1 MEGKELHDEDD
12 ELKSG
17 SKKDKEQDSDDFGL
31 PDASFGSEPE
41 EEEEEEEKE
50 STEETSFEYTPDPDP
65 DDEPT
70 GFGEF
75 EDDTPT
81 YRYTPEEEKSPVPT
95 GLIVFLSILGL
106 LIIVVVVYWFFI
118 RTPRQEQ
125 PRQEVTQQVTE
136 DTTPPEPIIEEPVE
150 EPPPVISEE
159 PVEPTSGA
167 YEAINTRTGRYYIV
181 LNSFFDEDLA
191 SDYAKELAD
200 LGVSTL
206 ILGPPDRKGFNRVVI
221 KEDFG
226 SWNAA
231 ESRMSEL
238 KGTYGD
244 DIWVLKY

>member
-17 SKKDKEQDSDDFGL
+17 SRKEREPDSDDFGL
-31 PDASFGSEPE
+31 PDASSDSEPE
-41 EEEEEEEKE
+41 EEKE
-50 STEETSFEYTPDPDP
+50 HTEETSFEYTPDPDP
-65 DDEPT
+65 EDEPT

-81 YRYTPEEEKSPVPT
+81 YRYTPVEEKSTAPT
-95 GLIVFLSILGL
+95 GLIVFLSILGV
-106 LIIVVVVYWFFI
+106 LIIVVVIYWFFI
-118 RTPRQEQ
+118 RTPSQERQ
-125 PRQEVTQQVTE
+125 PRQEVSQQVTE
-136 DTTPPEPIIEEPVE
+136 EPAPQQPVIEEPVE
-150 EPPPVISEE
+150 EEPPPVVTNE
-159 PVEPTSGA
+159 PSRPAGSGE
-167 YEAINTRTGRYYIV
+167 YETINSSTGRYYIV

-200 LGVSTL
+200 RGVSTL
-206 ILGPPDRKGFNRVVI
+206 ILSPSNRNGFNRVVI
-221 KEDFG
+221 DEDFG
-226 SWNAA
+226 SFNAA